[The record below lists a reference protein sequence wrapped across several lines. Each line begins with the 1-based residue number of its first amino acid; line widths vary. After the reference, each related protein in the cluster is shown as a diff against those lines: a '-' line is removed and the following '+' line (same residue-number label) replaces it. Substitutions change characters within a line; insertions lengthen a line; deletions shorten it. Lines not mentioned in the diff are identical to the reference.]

1 MRSLRTV
8 VAVLALLLLIAGTAF
23 ATRTSLDRHLS
34 PQAASNQPSDS
45 EGEKNDESEAP
56 ESEAPESDAPESE
69 TPESEAPESEAP
81 DSPHTNADTGDSGT
95 GAQLSD
101 AHAARLVDLL
111 KSAGIT
117 ASADELKTLAA
128 KYGVGGAVRLEAWA
142 DATGK
147 SVTDLGAMFDG
158 GMGWGA
164 IAKQLEQADSS
175 LQLSPGIGWIMG
187 HGHGN
192 GHANA
197 NAAKHAQG
205 SAGGSS

>member
-8 VAVLALLLLIAGTAF
+8 VAALALLLLIAGTAF

-34 PQAASNQPSDS
+34 LQAASNQPSDS
-45 EGEKNDESEAP
+45 DGGKDAETEAPESEAP
-56 ESEAPESDAPESE
+56 ESEAPEA
-69 TPESEAPESEAP
+69 EAPESP
-81 DSPHTNADTGDSGT
+81 DTNADTSESGT
-95 GAQLSD
+95 GAQLTD
-101 AHAARLVDLL
+101 THAAQLVDLL

-147 SVTDLGAMFDG
+147 SVTELGAMFDG

>member
-1 MRSLRTV
+1 MRSARTV

-23 ATRTSLDRHLS
+23 ATRTSLDRQLS
-34 PQAASNQPSDS
+34 VLAASNQPADS
-45 EGEKNDESEAP
+45 GKDDESEAP
-56 ESEAPESDAPESE
+56 ESEEPD
-69 TPESEAPESEAP
+69 SEAP
-81 DSPHTNADTGDSGT
+81 DSKAPESPDTDADTNESGT

-101 AHAARLVDLL
+101 AHAAELVDLL
-111 KSAGIT
+111 KDAGIT
-117 ASADELKTLAA
+117 ATAAELKTLAA

-147 SVTDLGAMFDG
+147 SVTELGAMFDG

-175 LQLSPGIGWIMG
+175 LHLSPGIGWIMG
-187 HGHGN
+187 HGHG
-192 GHANA
+192 HAKANA

-205 SAGGSS
+205 AAAGSS

>member
-1 MRSLRTV
+1 MRSLRTL
-8 VAVLALLLLIAGTAF
+8 VAVLALLLLVAGTAF

-45 EGEKNDESEAP
+45 EGEKDDESEAP
-56 ESEAPESDAPESE
+56 ESEAPESEALES
-69 TPESEAPESEAP
+69 P
-81 DSPHTNADTGDSGT
+81 DTNGDTGDSGT

-101 AHAARLVDLL
+101 AHAAQLADLL

-175 LQLSPGIGWIMG
+175 LHLSPGIGWIMG

-205 SAGGSS
+205 SAAGSS